1 MAIGGNYEGNFNG
14 NSNGY
19 QGNGS
24 QNSNK
29 PYENTY
35 YSRLR
40 FKSDNDVL
48 SVQYR
53 SGLMILDLGS
63 LEQNGF
69 KVNSNIAIHLSA
81 IKAHMLVNSIDEFL
95 KYRAGSELD
104 PEKGFG
110 VAAGM
115 GEKITFIS
123 FSTDADRY
131 IYITIGKFDTQGR
144 VIESYKFRMN
154 HNYNY
159 ALSWNNLDAND
170 LSKVYDDDAEI
181 AMLRNAIEDFS
192 RSSNGAIGYAVADT
206 ARWDTHR
213 LNKRI
218 DQMFDKLGIEKYTGG
233 GNNRNYGTNN
243 FLDNAAS
250 TSRSTT
256 LDEMENL
263 LDD

>member
-14 NSNGY
+14 NSNSY
-19 QGNGS
+19 QGSGS

-35 YSRLR
+35 YSRMR
-40 FKSDNDVL
+40 FKSENDVL

-53 SGLMILDLGS
+53 SGLMILDLGTVES
-63 LEQNGF
+63 NGF
-69 KVNSNIAIHLSA
+69 KVNSNIQIHLSP
-81 IKAHMLVNSIDEFL
+81 IKAHMLVNSIEEFM
-95 KYRAGSELD
+95 KYRAGNELN

-110 VAAGM
+110 VPAGM

-123 FSTDADRY
+123 FSTDEERS
-131 IYITIGKFDTQGR
+131 IYITIGKFDAQGR
-144 VIESYKFRMN
+144 IVESYKYKMN
-154 HNYNY
+154 KNYNF
-159 ALSWNNLDAND
+159 ALSWNNLETND
-170 LSKVYDDDAEI
+170 LSKEFDDEAEI
-181 AMLRNAIEDFS
+181 TMLRNAIEDFS
-192 RSSNGAIGYAVADT
+192 RTSNGAAGYAVADMG
-206 ARWDTHR
+206 RWDTHR

-233 GNNRNYGTNN
+233 GSNKNYGSNN
-243 FLDNAAS
+243 FLDNASS